1 MSAAA
6 ARDLEQ
12 ALVRLGDDALIT
24 AQRLCEWSGR
34 APTLEE
40 DLALSNVGLDY
51 LGRARL
57 CYAYAGTF
65 SGKTEDDYAFLRS
78 DREYS
83 NLLIVEL
90 PRGDFAFTLVRQYL
104 VDEFET
110 LYFAQLCRSSDSEL
124 RGIAEKAVR
133 EVAYHLRRSREWMMR
148 FGLGTDESRDR
159 AVAALDELWGYTGEL
174 FDQDEL
180 EQRLIGANV
189 LPDRSALHAA
199 WHQAVCATL
208 EAASLKPPAHDWQVS
223 GGREGVHT
231 EHLGHLL
238 TEMQFMQ
245 RAYPDQQW

>member
-90 PRGDFAFTLVRQYL
+90 PRGDFAYAKSITVEP
-104 VDEFET
+104 VT
-110 LYFAQLCRSSDSEL
+110 TTSPA
-124 RGIAEKAVR
+124 
-133 EVAYHLRRSREWMMR
+133 
-148 FGLGTDESRDR
+148 T
-159 AVAALDELWGYTGEL
+159 TGG
-174 FDQDEL
+174 D
-180 EQRLIGANV
+180 G
-189 LPDRSALHAA
+189 
-199 WHQAVCATL
+199 
-208 EAASLKPPAHDWQVS
+208 
-223 GGREGVHT
+223 
-231 EHLGHLL
+231 LL
-238 TEMQFMQ
+238 TSPGM
-245 RAYPDQQW
+245 